1 MSTPL
6 ENNTAKLQEL
16 KELVDSLPSKLII
29 TDDVTGEKYIIGIT
43 EGKLYYKLESSGETI
58 NEVTN

>member
-1 MSTPL
+1 MATPL
-6 ENNTAKLQEL
+6 ETNTTKLQEL
-16 KELVDSLPSKLII
+16 KEQIAQLPSKLVI
-29 TDDVTGEKYIIGIT
+29 TDDVTGEKYTIGIT